1 MKRKLLAL
9 CAVAVLSAAIF
20 AVVDTGVA
28 GAASPAAT
36 GTIGCKITGAGT
48 FSPKL
53 TIPGSSTGVKIN
65 FKAKGGCSGNVKA
78 PNSAGALGPVTVSS
92 VAISGTGYFKKQGAG
107 FANKCSNFQSSD
119 KIGVITVTYN
129 WTSVPAIAPTTVT
142 FTGGTASI
150 VSPIIPASLFDKI
163 KLPGPA
169 GTLKVTTGSFA
180 PAVAPVVV
188 LDTNV
193 KKTCSAGWS
202 YPAFTVVPG
211 SYITLP

>member
-9 CAVAVLSAAIF
+9 SAVAVLSATMF
-20 AVVDTGVA
+20 GVVDTGVA

-36 GTIGCKITGAGT
+36 GNIGCKIAGGGT
-48 FSPKL
+48 FSPTL
-53 TIPGSSTGVKIN
+53 TIPGNSTGVKIN

-92 VAISGTGYFKKQGAG
+92 VAISGTGYFKKAGPG
-107 FANKCSNFQSSD
+107 FANKCSNFQSND

-142 FTGGTASI
+142 FTGGTASF
-150 VSPIIPASLFDKI
+150 VSPIFPLSPFDKI
-163 KLPGPA
+163 RLPGP
-169 GTLKVTTGSFA
+169 GSLKVTTGSFA

-202 YPAFTVVPG
+202 YPTFTVVAG
-211 SYITLP
+211 SYILLP

>member
-1 MKRKLLAL
+1 MKRKLLAVS
-9 CAVAVLSAAIF
+9 AVAVLSATIF
-20 AVVDTGVA
+20 GVANTGVA

-48 FSPKL
+48 FSPTL
-53 TIPGSSTGVKIN
+53 TMAGSSNGVKIY

-92 VAISGTGYFKKQGAG
+92 VTITGTGYFKKAGAG
-107 FANKCSNFQSSD
+107 FGNKCSNFQSSD
-119 KIGVITVTYN
+119 KIGVITVKYA

-150 VSPIIPASLFDKI
+150 VSPIIATSLFDKI

-169 GTLKVTTGSFA
+169 GTTKVTTGSFA

-202 YPAFTVVPG
+202 YPAFSVVPG